1 MTGTPGR
8 PDPRVRNIVSV
19 GGGVFT
25 GVVLL
30 IVLQGLNGVVF
41 PPPADTNP
49 NDPESM
55 RRAMEAM
62 TTPAFVGL
70 IAGYAIATF
79 AGSFVAAK
87 LAGTNPRWRARLV
100 GLAFLVA
107 GIMNFRAIP
116 HPGWVIVACSAA
128 FVLTPGL
135 AAWLAAP
142 RAPRA

>member
-1 MTGTPGR
+1 MTGAPGGA
-8 PDPRVRNIVSV
+8 DPRVRNIVSV

-30 IVLQGLNGVVF
+30 IILQGLNGVIF
-41 PPPADTNP
+41 PPPAGTNP

-70 IAGYAIATF
+70 VAGYAIATF
-79 AGSFVAAK
+79 AGSLVAAK
-87 LAGTNPRWRARLV
+87 LAVTNPRWRARLV
-100 GLAFLVA
+100 GLAFLFA

-116 HPGWVIVACSAA
+116 HPAWVIVACTAA
-128 FVLTPGL
+128 FLLAPTF
-135 AAWLAAP
+135 AAWLAVP